1 MQKRLELAL
10 GNHTGSPEPSPR
22 AHFNS
27 LFPWP
32 GNATVHHPTS
42 HPPDETNL
50 LSLSE
55 LTVGKD
61 QELYLMNL

>member
-1 MQKRLELAL
+1 MQKRLELAQ
-10 GNHTGSPEPSPR
+10 GNHTGSPEPSHR

-32 GNATVHHPTS
+32 GNAAVHHPTS
-42 HPPDETNL
+42 QPRDETNL

-55 LTVGKD
+55 LTVDKD
-61 QELYLMNL
+61 QELCLMNL